1 MRILGLDL
9 GTFQTGY
16 GIIESTNE
24 RVSYVTSGTI
34 RQKGPLQERIRGIYR
49 KLDSIISGYSPHVI
63 VVETPFVFK
72 NPKSALRLGQVQG
85 IVLLL
90 TSLREL
96 PFFEYSPM
104 EVKLTLTGYG
114 RASKEQVREMVKML
128 LGLNTNFALDA
139 SDALAV
145 ALCHLHHQVATTYD

>member
-16 GIIESTNE
+16 GIIEDTNGE
-24 RVSYVTSGTI
+24 ASYVTSGTI
-34 RQKGPLQERIRGIYR
+34 RQKGPLPERIKGIYQE
-49 KLDSIISGYSPHVI
+49 LDSLISGYGPDVI
-63 VVETPFVFK
+63 VVETPFVYK
-72 NPKSALRLGQVQG
+72 NPKSALRLGQIQG

-96 PFFEYSPM
+96 PFFEYSPL

-128 LGLNTNFALDA
+128 LGLNIEFALDA

-145 ALCHLHHQVATTYD
+145 ALCHLHHRVATSYD